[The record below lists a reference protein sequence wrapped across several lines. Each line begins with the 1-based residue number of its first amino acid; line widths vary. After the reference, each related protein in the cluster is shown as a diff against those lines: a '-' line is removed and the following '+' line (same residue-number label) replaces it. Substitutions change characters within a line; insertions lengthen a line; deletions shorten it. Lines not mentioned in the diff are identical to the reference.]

1 MVLKLQLHREF
12 TGTNKVYVPSP
23 WWRATY
29 LVVNNGKL
37 TLLWWH
43 PTRKEW
49 RRLLWNAPSLVLVFA
64 GWWKRSEKWSSTIVR
79 RLRSANHEMKIPVLV
94 CWKRSTEKSSWR
106 CANKERKR
114 VENNQIPR
122 REQKKLDVWILKRTM
137 DRRLWRGLRDFVV
150 SPSSVNEDPVAI
162 RQDFNGEP
170 Q

>member
-1 MVLKLQLHREF
+1 MTSNIFGREQWHTYAVVVAPNTKRVTAAALKC
-12 TGTNKVYVPSP
+12 
-23 WWRATY
+23 
-29 LVVNNGKL
+29 
-37 TLLWWH
+37 
-43 PTRKEW
+43 
-49 RRLLWNAPSLVLVFA
+49 
-64 GWWKRSEKWSSTIVR
+64 TIVASGVCG
-79 RLRSANHEMKIPVLV
+79 LMKEEWKVILYNCEKVRSANHEMKIPFLV

-137 DRRLWRGLRDFVV
+137 DRRLWRGLRDFLV

-170 Q
+170 KLANENS